1 MKNEIGESIRKT
13 IEDKIK
19 YLEGVATDYALRYA
33 NSDAPEDKVAYLKYK
48 FAAEQLESIRIPLS
62 IKVSDL
68 ENLLRK
74 ES

>member
-1 MKNEIGESIRKT
+1 MNNEIGESIRKI

-19 YLEGVATDYALRYA
+19 YLQGVATDYALRYA
-33 NSDAPEDKVAYLKYK
+33 NTDAQEDKVAYLKYK
-48 FAAEQLESIRIPLS
+48 FAAEQLDSVRIPIS

>member
-1 MKNEIGESIRKT
+1 MKNETGEAIRKV

-19 YLEGVATDYALRYA
+19 YLESVATDYALRYA
-33 NSDAPEDKVAYLKYK
+33 NTDAQEDKASYLKYK
-48 FAAEQLESIRIPLS
+48 FAAEQLESVRIPVS

-68 ENLLRK
+68 ENAIRK